1 MSSSY
6 AKTLQNFGGATTLA
20 QAPPRVPPPLEGLG
34 RKRVWCLV
42 RRNWHCYH
50 VRVYPGGGD
59 YDKQDHSGRIELRLI
74 LVDAWYRSYA

>member
-1 MSSSY
+1 MI
-6 AKTLQNFGGATTLA
+6 LQNLGGATTLV
-20 QAPPRVPPPLEGLG
+20 QRPPRVPPPLKGLG

-50 VRVYPGGGD
+50 VRVYHEGVD